1 MFKAINIKR
10 FKTNINS
17 ILLILIFCSLI
28 LSFISATKLSKIN
41 ITTLDIINFDPKSVH
56 SLSLD
61 IQSFNPKSLHIQS
74 FNPKSLHMQSFNPKS
89 LHMQSLDIKNLDMES
104 TNIKVFDIESLS
116 TETLD
121 LEGSDLRRS
130 YLRSIDLYKPDIN
143 ADPNIPDLNIDNY
156 NINLYNLLSELIDS
170 RSISSDDLKKIAL
183 SGFFET
189 TLGKTHLERFKNADN
204 GSLFEQYK
212 IIIGKKP
219 IYTTTE
225 GFDVLVNP
233 IGCTNNSC
241 DKSIKFIKFY

>member
-1 MFKAINIKR
+1 MFKAINIKL

-17 ILLILIFCSLI
+17 ILLILIFCLLI

-61 IQSFNPKSLHIQS
+61 IQSFNPKSLH
-74 FNPKSLHMQSFNPKS
+74 
-89 LHMQSLDIKNLDMES
+89 MQSLDIKNLDMES
-104 TNIKVFDIESLS
+104 LNIKVFDIESLT

-121 LEGSDLRRS
+121 IEDSDLKRS

-143 ADPNIPDLNIDNY
+143 ADSNIPDLNIDNY

>member
-1 MFKAINIKR
+1 MFKAINIKL

-61 IQSFNPKSLHIQS
+61 IQSFNPKSLH
-74 FNPKSLHMQSFNPKS
+74 
-89 LHMQSLDIKNLDMES
+89 MQSLDIKNLDMES
-104 TNIKVFDIESLS
+104 LNIKVFDIESLS

-121 LEGSDLRRS
+121 IEDSDLKRS

-189 TLGKTHLERFKNADN
+189 TLGKTHLERFKTADN

-233 IGCTNNSC
+233 IGCTNNTVSYTHLTLPTS
-241 DKSIKFIKFY
+241 DLV

>member
-1 MFKAINIKR
+1 MFKAINIKL
-10 FKTNINS
+10 FKININS
-17 ILLILIFCSLI
+17 ILLILIFCLLI
-28 LSFISATKLSKIN
+28 LSFISATKLSKTN

-61 IQSFNPKSLHIQS
+61 IQSFNPKSLH
-74 FNPKSLHMQSFNPKS
+74 
-89 LHMQSLDIKNLDMES
+89 MQSLDIKNLDMES
-104 TNIKVFDIESLS
+104 LNIKVFDIESLS

-121 LEGSDLRRS
+121 IEGSDLKRS

-156 NINLYNLLSELIDS
+156 NINLYNLLSELKDS

>member
-1 MFKAINIKR
+1 MFKAINIKL

-17 ILLILIFCSLI
+17 ILLILIICSLI

-61 IQSFNPKSLHIQS
+61 IQSFNPKSLH
-74 FNPKSLHMQSFNPKS
+74 
-89 LHMQSLDIKNLDMES
+89 MQSLDIKNLDMES
-104 TNIKVFDIESLS
+104 LNIKVFDIESLS

-121 LEGSDLRRS
+121 IEDSDLKRS

>member
-1 MFKAINIKR
+1 MFKAINIKL

-17 ILLILIFCSLI
+17 ILLILIFCLLI

-61 IQSFNPKSLHIQS
+61 IQSFNPKSLH
-74 FNPKSLHMQSFNPKS
+74 
-89 LHMQSLDIKNLDMES
+89 MQSLDIKNLDMES
-104 TNIKVFDIESLS
+104 LNIKVFDIESLS

-121 LEGSDLRRS
+121 IEDSDLKRS

-189 TLGKTHLERFKNADN
+189 TLGKTHLERLKTADN
-204 GSLFEQYK
+204 GSFFEQYK
-212 IIIGKKP
+212 IIVGKKP
-219 IYTTTE
+219 IFTTKE

-233 IGCTNNSC
+233 FGCTNNSC

>member
-1 MFKAINIKR
+1 M
-10 FKTNINS
+10 
-17 ILLILIFCSLI
+17 
-28 LSFISATKLSKIN
+28 
-41 ITTLDIINFDPKSVH
+41 DIINFDPKSVH

-61 IQSFNPKSLHIQS
+61 IE
-74 FNPKSLHMQSFNPKS
+74 SFNPKS
-89 LHMQSLDIKNLDMES
+89 LHMQSLVTKTLDMES
-104 TNIKVFDIESLS
+104 LNIKVFDIESLS
-116 TETLD
+116 TETLVIED
-121 LEGSDLRRS
+121 SDLKRK

-143 ADPNIPDLNIDNY
+143 TDSNIPDLNIDNY
-156 NINLYNLLSELIDS
+156 NINLYNLLSGLIDS

-189 TLGKTHLERFKNADN
+189 TLGKTYLERFKTADN

-212 IIIGKKP
+212 ILIGKKP

>member
-1 MFKAINIKR
+1 MFKAINIKL

-17 ILLILIFCSLI
+17 ILLILIFCLLI

-61 IQSFNPKSLHIQS
+61 IQSFNPKSLH
-74 FNPKSLHMQSFNPKS
+74 
-89 LHMQSLDIKNLDMES
+89 MQSLDIKNLDMES
-104 TNIKVFDIESLS
+104 LNIKVFDIESLS

-121 LEGSDLRRS
+121 IEDSDLKRS

-189 TLGKTHLERFKNADN
+189 TLGKTHLERFKTADN

-212 IIIGKKP
+212 ILVGKKP

>member
-1 MFKAINIKR
+1 MFKAINIKL

-61 IQSFNPKSLHIQS
+61 IQSFNPKSLH
-74 FNPKSLHMQSFNPKS
+74 
-89 LHMQSLDIKNLDMES
+89 MQSLDIKNLDMES
-104 TNIKVFDIESLS
+104 LNIKVFDIESLS

-121 LEGSDLRRS
+121 IEDSDLKRS

-189 TLGKTHLERFKNADN
+189 TLGKTHLERFKTADN

>member
-1 MFKAINIKR
+1 MFKAINIKL

-17 ILLILIFCSLI
+17 ILLILIFCLLI

-61 IQSFNPKSLHIQS
+61 IQSFNPKSLH
-74 FNPKSLHMQSFNPKS
+74 
-89 LHMQSLDIKNLDMES
+89 MQSLDIKNLDMES
-104 TNIKVFDIESLS
+104 QNIKVFDIESLS
-116 TETLD
+116 AETLD
-121 LEGSDLRRS
+121 IEDSDLKRS

>member
-1 MFKAINIKR
+1 MFKAINIKL

-17 ILLILIFCSLI
+17 ILLILIFCLLI

-61 IQSFNPKSLHIQS
+61 IQSFNPKSLH
-74 FNPKSLHMQSFNPKS
+74 
-89 LHMQSLDIKNLDMES
+89 MQSLDIKNLDMES
-104 TNIKVFDIESLS
+104 LNIKVFDLENLS

-121 LEGSDLRRS
+121 IEDSDLKRS

-189 TLGKTHLERFKNADN
+189 TLGKTYLERFKTANN

-212 IIIGKKP
+212 ILIGKKP
-219 IYTTTE
+219 IYKTTD

-233 IGCTNNSC
+233 IGCIDNSC

>member
-1 MFKAINIKR
+1 MFKAINIKL

-61 IQSFNPKSLHIQS
+61 IQSFNPKSVHTQSLAIES
-74 FNPKSLHMQSFNPKS
+74 FNPNSLHT
-89 LHMQSLDIKNLDMES
+89 QSLAIQTL
-104 TNIKVFDIESLS
+104 DIE
-116 TETLD
+116 D
-121 LEGSDLRRS
+121 SDLKRS
-130 YLRSIDLYKPDIN
+130 YLQSIDLYKSNIN
-143 ADPNIPDLNIDNY
+143 VDLNTPDLNIDNN
-156 NINLYNLLSELIDS
+156 NINLHNLLRGLIDS
-170 RSISSDDLKKIAL
+170 RSVRTNDLMKIVL
-183 SGFFET
+183 LGLFET
-189 TLGKTHLERFKNADN
+189 PLGMSYLERFKTDDN
-204 GSLFEQYK
+204 NSLFEQYK
-212 IIIGKKP
+212 ILVGKKP
-219 IYTTTE
+219 IYTTKE

>member
-1 MFKAINIKR
+1 MFKAINIKL

-17 ILLILIFCSLI
+17 ILLILIFCLLI

-61 IQSFNPKSLHIQS
+61 IE
-74 FNPKSLHMQSFNPKS
+74 SFNPKS

-104 TNIKVFDIESLS
+104 LNIKVFDIESLS

-121 LEGSDLRRS
+121 IEDSDLKRS

-233 IGCTNNSC
+233 IGCINNSC

>member
-1 MFKAINIKR
+1 MFKAINIKL

-17 ILLILIFCSLI
+17 ILLILIFCLLI

-61 IQSFNPKSLHIQS
+61 IQSFNPKSLH
-74 FNPKSLHMQSFNPKS
+74 
-89 LHMQSLDIKNLDMES
+89 MQSLDIKNLDMES
-104 TNIKVFDIESLS
+104 LNIKVFDIESLS

-121 LEGSDLRRS
+121 IKDSDLKRS

-156 NINLYNLLSELIDS
+156 NITLYNLLSELIDS
-170 RSISSDDLKKIAL
+170 RPISSDDLKKIAL

-189 TLGKTHLERFKNADN
+189 TLGKTHLERFKTADN

-233 IGCTNNSC
+233 IGCINNSC

>member
-1 MFKAINIKR
+1 MFKAINIKL

-17 ILLILIFCSLI
+17 ILLILIICSLI

-61 IQSFNPKSLHIQS
+61 IHS
-74 FNPKSLHMQSFNPKS
+74 FNPKSLHMQG
-89 LHMQSLDIKNLDMES
+89 LDIKNLDIES
-104 TNIKVFDIESLS
+104 QNIKVSDIESQNTKVSDIESLN

-121 LEGSDLRRS
+121 IEDADLKRS
-130 YLRSIDLYKPDIN
+130 YLRSIDLYKSDIN
-143 ADPNIPDLNIDNY
+143 ADSNIPDLNIDNY
-156 NINLYNLLSELIDS
+156 NINLYNLLSELIGS

-183 SGFFET
+183 AGFFET

>member
-1 MFKAINIKR
+1 MFKAINIKL

-17 ILLILIFCSLI
+17 ILLILIFCLLI
-28 LSFISATKLSKIN
+28 LSFISATKLSKTN

-61 IQSFNPKSLHIQS
+61 IQSFNPKSLH
-74 FNPKSLHMQSFNPKS
+74 
-89 LHMQSLDIKNLDMES
+89 MQSLDIKNLDMES
-104 TNIKVFDIESLS
+104 LNIKVFDIESLS

-121 LEGSDLRRS
+121 IEDSDLKRS

>member
-1 MFKAINIKR
+1 MFKAINIKL

-17 ILLILIFCSLI
+17 ILLILIFCLLI

-61 IQSFNPKSLHIQS
+61 IQSFNPKSLH
-74 FNPKSLHMQSFNPKS
+74 
-89 LHMQSLDIKNLDMES
+89 MQSLVTKTLDMES
-104 TNIKVFDIESLS
+104 LNIKVFDIESLS

-121 LEGSDLRRS
+121 IEDSDLKRS

-143 ADPNIPDLNIDNY
+143 ADSNIPDLNIDNY

-189 TLGKTHLERFKNADN
+189 TLGKTHLERFKTADN

-212 IIIGKKP
+212 ILIGEKP
-219 IYTTTE
+219 IYSTTE

-233 IGCTNNSC
+233 IGCINNSC

>member
-1 MFKAINIKR
+1 MFKAINIKL

-17 ILLILIFCSLI
+17 ILLILIFCLLI
-28 LSFISATKLSKIN
+28 LSFISAIKLSKIN

-61 IQSFNPKSLHIQS
+61 IQSFNPKSLH
-74 FNPKSLHMQSFNPKS
+74 
-89 LHMQSLDIKNLDMES
+89 MQSLDIKNLDMES
-104 TNIKVFDIESLS
+104 LNIKVFDIESLS

-121 LEGSDLRRS
+121 IEDSDLKRS

>member
-1 MFKAINIKR
+1 MFKAINIKL

-17 ILLILIFCSLI
+17 ILLILIFCLLI

-61 IQSFNPKSLHIQS
+61 IQSFNPKSLH
-74 FNPKSLHMQSFNPKS
+74 
-89 LHMQSLDIKNLDMES
+89 MQSLDIKNLDMES
-104 TNIKVFDIESLS
+104 LNIKVFDIESLS

-121 LEGSDLRRS
+121 IEDSDLKRS

-189 TLGKTHLERFKNADN
+189 TLGKTYLERFKTANN

-212 IIIGKKP
+212 ILIGKKP
-219 IYTTTE
+219 IYKTTD

-233 IGCTNNSC
+233 IGCIDNSC

>member
-1 MFKAINIKR
+1 MFKAINIKL

-17 ILLILIFCSLI
+17 ILLILIFCLLI

-61 IQSFNPKSLHIQS
+61 IQSFNPKSLH
-74 FNPKSLHMQSFNPKS
+74 
-89 LHMQSLDIKNLDMES
+89 MQSLDIKNLDMES
-104 TNIKVFDIESLS
+104 LNIKVFDIESLS

-121 LEGSDLRRS
+121 IEDSDLKRS

-189 TLGKTHLERFKNADN
+189 TLGKTHLERFKTADN

>member
-1 MFKAINIKR
+1 MFKAINIKL

-61 IQSFNPKSLHIQS
+61 IQSFNPKSLH
-74 FNPKSLHMQSFNPKS
+74 
-89 LHMQSLDIKNLDMES
+89 MQSLDIKNLDMES
-104 TNIKVFDIESLS
+104 LNIKVFDIESLS

-121 LEGSDLRRS
+121 IEDSNLKRS

>member
-1 MFKAINIKR
+1 MFKAINIKL

-17 ILLILIFCSLI
+17 ILLILIFCLLI

-61 IQSFNPKSLHIQS
+61 IQSFNPKSLH
-74 FNPKSLHMQSFNPKS
+74 
-89 LHMQSLDIKNLDMES
+89 MQSLDIKNLDMES
-104 TNIKVFDIESLS
+104 LNIKVFDIESLS

-121 LEGSDLRRS
+121 IEDSDLKRS
-130 YLRSIDLYKPDIN
+130 YLLSIDLYKPDIN

-189 TLGKTHLERFKNADN
+189 TLGKTHLERFKTADN

>member
-1 MFKAINIKR
+1 MFKAINIKL

-28 LSFISATKLSKIN
+28 LSFISATKPSKIN
-41 ITTLDIINFDPKSVH
+41 IMTLDIINFDPKSVH

-61 IQSFNPKSLHIQS
+61 IQSFNPKSLH
-74 FNPKSLHMQSFNPKS
+74 
-89 LHMQSLDIKNLDMES
+89 MQSLDIKNLDMES
-104 TNIKVFDIESLS
+104 LNIKVFDIESLS

-121 LEGSDLRRS
+121 IEGYDLKRS

-189 TLGKTHLERFKNADN
+189 TLGKTHLERFKTADN

>member
-1 MFKAINIKR
+1 MFKAINIKL

-61 IQSFNPKSLHIQS
+61 IE
-74 FNPKSLHMQSFNPKS
+74 SFNPKS
-89 LHMQSLDIKNLDMES
+89 LHMQSLDTKNLDMES
-104 TNIKVFDIESLS
+104 LNIKVFDIESLS

-121 LEGSDLRRS
+121 IEDSDLKRS

-189 TLGKTHLERFKNADN
+189 TLGKTHLERFKTADN

-212 IIIGKKP
+212 ILIGKKP

>member
-1 MFKAINIKR
+1 MFKAINIKL

-17 ILLILIFCSLI
+17 ILLILIFCLLI

-61 IQSFNPKSLHIQS
+61 IE
-74 FNPKSLHMQSFNPKS
+74 SFNPKS
-89 LHMQSLDIKNLDMES
+89 LHMQSLDTNNLDMES
-104 TNIKVFDIESLS
+104 LNIKVFDIESLS

-121 LEGSDLRRS
+121 IEDSDLKRS

-170 RSISSDDLKKIAL
+170 RSISSDDLKIIAL
-183 SGFFET
+183 SGLFET
-189 TLGKTHLERFKNADN
+189 TLGKTHLERFKTADN

-212 IIIGKKP
+212 ILIGKKP

>member
-1 MFKAINIKR
+1 MFKAINIKL

-17 ILLILIFCSLI
+17 ILLILIFCLLI

-61 IQSFNPKSLHIQS
+61 IQSFNPKSLH
-74 FNPKSLHMQSFNPKS
+74 
-89 LHMQSLDIKNLDMES
+89 MQSLDIKNLDMES
-104 TNIKVFDIESLS
+104 LNIKVFDIESLS
-116 TETLD
+116 AETLD
-121 LEGSDLRRS
+121 IEDSDLRRS

-189 TLGKTHLERFKNADN
+189 TLGKTHLERFKTADN
-204 GSLFEQYK
+204 GSLFEQYNTYWEK
-212 IIIGKKP
+212 TDL
-219 IYTTTE
+219 YNYR
-225 GFDVLVNP
+225 GF
-233 IGCTNNSC
+233 
-241 DKSIKFIKFY
+241 

>member
-1 MFKAINIKR
+1 MFKAINIKL

-17 ILLILIFCSLI
+17 ILLILIFCLLI

-61 IQSFNPKSLHIQS
+61 IQSFNPKSLH
-74 FNPKSLHMQSFNPKS
+74 
-89 LHMQSLDIKNLDMES
+89 MQSLDIKNMDMES
-104 TNIKVFDIESLS
+104 LNIKVFDIESLS
-116 TETLD
+116 IETLD
-121 LEGSDLRRS
+121 IEDSDLKRS

-212 IIIGKKP
+212 ILIGKKP

>member
-1 MFKAINIKR
+1 MFKAINMKL

-17 ILLILIFCSLI
+17 ILLILIFCLLI

-61 IQSFNPKSLHIQS
+61 IQSFNPKSLH
-74 FNPKSLHMQSFNPKS
+74 
-89 LHMQSLDIKNLDMES
+89 MQSLDIKNLDMES
-104 TNIKVFDIESLS
+104 LNIKVFDIESLS

-121 LEGSDLRRS
+121 IEDSDLKRS

-143 ADPNIPDLNIDNY
+143 TDPNIPDLNIDNS

-170 RSISSDDLKKIAL
+170 RSISSDDLKEIAL

-189 TLGKTHLERFKNADN
+189 TLGKTHLERFKTADN